1 VRFVRRRGNGVGVGV
16 GVEVEIDDGDGDM
29 IGDVLACWREA
40 GLLGSAIS

>member
-1 VRFVRRRGNGVGVGV
+1 VRFVRGRGSGVGVGV
-16 GVEVEIDDGDGDM
+16 GVEVEIDDGDM